1 LQFKEILKY
10 HSLVV
15 TISSNNLQTI
25 MNDSSAS
32 PSPSSSDEE
41 VDDKT
46 KTDIAGLKDVG
57 DELNEQKKRHRRE
70 KQRLAKEKR
79 RKRNLAVCE
88 KEKEQ
93 NQVHMSQ
100 KREADPAYRQKE
112 QQQQKHYKE
121 VKRSTDEVFHQKEQ
135 QQQKHYKEVKR
146 STDEVFHQKEQQQ
159 QKNYKELKRSTD
171 DVFREKEQQQQRNYK
186 NEKRIQPEDVP
197 DLYLDQKH
205 PPTANQLRNPEC
217 HAVTALALYYHRSG
231 HEFQRPAQQYAELR
245 PEVHEWLGKQADV
258 GIEKLR
264 EKLQKMIAAD
274 HDGK

>member
-1 LQFKEILKY
+1 
-10 HSLVV
+10 
-15 TISSNNLQTI
+15 

-100 KREADPAYRQKE
+100 KREADPAYR
-112 QQQQKHYKE
+112 
-121 VKRSTDEVFHQKEQ
+121 QKEQ